1 MSKSS
6 RSLVAANQ
14 PKATFSNGSRVV
26 CIHIL
31 KKKILMKVTIT
42 FQESCSYF
50 TQGCCRGAVVLVASQ
65 VRTSAVLLVLVT
77 GYHSYVLVASSKA

>member
-14 PKATFSNGSRVV
+14 PKATFSHGSRVV
-26 CIHIL
+26 CIHIQ
-31 KKKILMKVTIT
+31 KKKKLMKVTIS

-50 TQGCCRGAVVLVASQ
+50 TQGCCSGAIVPVASQ
-65 VRTSAVLLVLVT
+65 VRTSAMLLLVT
-77 GYHSYVLVASSKA
+77 GHQNYVTVTFSKA